1 MNIGNKVDHT
11 EKKKYPWTA
20 KRIAAWICI
29 IVLVAMYVVT
39 LVAAIMS
46 KPGAETLFKSS
57 LALTIFLPIVC
68 WVFIWLYGF
77 FTDKKTIASLN
88 ILNSN
93 PEARKKMED
102 EIKDSENKT
111 IKNKTSENKEQK
123 S

>member
-1 MNIGNKVDHT
+1 MDKQSKSGNS

-20 KRIAAWICI
+20 KRIAAWVCI
-29 IVLVAMYVVT
+29 IALVAMYVVT
-39 LVAAIMS
+39 LAAAIMS
-46 KPGAETLFKSS
+46 KPGADTLFKSS

>member
-46 KPGAETLFKSS
+46 KPGADTLFKSS

>member
-1 MNIGNKVDHT
+1 MNTGNKVDHT

-46 KPGAETLFKSS
+46 KPGADTLFKSS

>member
-1 MNIGNKVDHT
+1 MDKQSKSGNS

-20 KRIAAWICI
+20 KRIAAWVCI
-29 IVLVAMYVVT
+29 IALVAMYVIT
-39 LVAAIMS
+39 LAAAIMS
-46 KPGAETLFKSS
+46 KPGADTLFKAS
-57 LALTIFLPIVC
+57 LAMTIFLPIAC

>member
-1 MNIGNKVDHT
+1 MNTGNKVDHT

-20 KRIAAWICI
+20 KRISAWICI

-46 KPGAETLFKSS
+46 KPGADTLFKSS

>member
-1 MNIGNKVDHT
+1 MDKQSKSGNS

-20 KRIAAWICI
+20 KRIAAWVCI
-29 IVLVAMYVVT
+29 IALVAMYVVT
-39 LVAAIMS
+39 LAAAIMS
-46 KPGAETLFKSS
+46 KPGADTLFKAS
-57 LALTIFLPIVC
+57 LAMTIFLPIAC

>member
-1 MNIGNKVDHT
+1 MNTGNKVDHT

-46 KPGAETLFKSS
+46 KPGADTLFKAS